1 VCFAK
6 HNLGWLGLKP
16 RPSPLF
22 FLGLGR
28 AQPTR
33 PSWPNLV
40 TSPSQW
46 PGWAAGTREAT
57 HACPAQCEGNWL
69 PPHCFAH
76 LNERTEQSKRK
87 TLPGESEDEDGD
99 EDQNDGLVR
108 RMFFFPPLL
117 SVSSHSALVFFF
129 CNGFSFVFRFF
140 YFFSPLFSPPF
151 LHPSISYPSFFSAVF
166 LPVFCFFFSLF
177 FLANRWPFIGAEPTG
192 CSPVCLF
199 FS

>member
-1 VCFAK
+1 M
-6 HNLGWLGLKP
+6 L
-16 RPSPLF
+16 R
-22 FLGLGR
+22 
-28 AQPTR
+28 
-33 PSWPNLV
+33 
-40 TSPSQW
+40 
-46 PGWAAGTREAT
+46 
-57 HACPAQCEGNWL
+57 
-69 PPHCFAH
+69 
-76 LNERTEQSKRK
+76 
-87 TLPGESEDEDGD
+87 GESEDRDGD

-151 LHPSISYPSFFSAVF
+151 LHPSVSYPPFFSAVF

-177 FLANRWPFIGAEPTG
+177 FLANRWPFIGAQPTG

-199 FS
+199 FSWQRISLVGTWIWDSILISLGVYLHMDTLETLCFG